1 MWPVALNVG
10 DVLAL
15 LLAGFGTGL
24 SLIVAIGSQ
33 NAFLLQQGLRGGT
46 VAPLV
51 AICAVSDLVLIAL
64 GVSGI
69 GVVLGRWP
77 TAIGVIAVGGGLFLL
92 GYGALAARRAFRPSV
107 LSVGDGRTPLRKA
120 VLACLGFTWLNPH
133 VYLDTVLLLGSVAV
147 AHGDGRWL
155 FGLGACV
162 ASAVWFSA
170 LGFGAR
176 RLAGVFARPA
186 AWRVLD
192 VLIAVTMAGLG
203 VSMVLSRV

>member
-1 MWPVALNVG
+1 MLP
-10 DVLAL
+10 L

-33 NAFLLQQGLRGGT
+33 NAFLLQQGLRGGV

-51 AICAVSDLVLIAL
+51 VICAVSDLVLIAL
-64 GVSGI
+64 GVSGV
-69 GVVLGRWP
+69 GAVLGRWP
-77 TAIGVIAVGGGLFLL
+77 GAVGVVAVGGGLFLL
-92 GYGALAARRAFRPSV
+92 GYGVLAARRALRPSGMT
-107 LSVGDGRTPLRKA
+107 VGEERTSLRKA
-120 VLACLGFTWLNPH
+120 VLACFAFTWLNPH

-147 AHGDGRWL
+147 AHGEGRWL
-155 FGLGACV
+155 FGLGAGV

-176 RLAGVFARPA
+176 RLAGVFAKPM

-192 VLIAVTMAGLG
+192 VVIAVTMTGLGAGLLLG
-203 VSMVLSRV
+203 V

>member
-1 MWPVALNVG
+1 MLP
-10 DVLAL
+10 L

-33 NAFLLQQGLRGGT
+33 NAFLLQQGLRGGV

-51 AICAVSDLVLIAL
+51 VICAVSDLVLIGL

-69 GVVLGRWP
+69 GAVLEQWP

-107 LSVGDGRTPLRKA
+107 LTFGEERTPLRKA
-120 VLACLGFTWLNPH
+120 VLACFAFTWLNPH

-147 AHGDGRWL
+147 AHGEGRWL
-155 FGLGACV
+155 FGIGAGMGSV
-162 ASAVWFSA
+162 VWFSA

-176 RLAGVFARPA
+176 RLAGVFAKPM

-192 VLIAVTMAGLG
+192 VVIAVTMTGLG
-203 VSMVLSRV
+203 VTLLLGRV

>member
-1 MWPVALNVG
+1 MCPAALNVG
-10 DVLAL
+10 GVFAL

-33 NAFLLQQGLRGGT
+33 NAFLLQQGLRGGA

-51 AICAVSDLVLIAL
+51 VICAVSDLALIGL
-64 GVSGI
+64 GVSGL
-69 GVVLGRWP
+69 GVLLGRWP
-77 TAIGVIAVGGGLFLL
+77 AAIGVIAVGGGLFLL
-92 GYGALAARRAFRPSV
+92 GYGVLAARRAFRPSAMT
-107 LSVGDGRTPLRKA
+107 LDGERTPPRKA
-120 VLACLGFTWLNPH
+120 ILTCVAFTWLNPH

-192 VLIAVTMAGLG
+192 VLIAVTMTALG
-203 VSMVLSRV
+203 TAMLLSHV

>member
-1 MWPVALNVG
+1 
-10 DVLAL
+10 VLAL
-15 LLAGFGTGL
+15 LAAGFGTGL

-33 NAFLLQQGLRGGT
+33 NAFLLQQGLRGGA
-46 VAPLV
+46 VVPLV
-51 AICAVSDLVLIAL
+51 VICAVSDLVLIGL

-69 GVVLGRWP
+69 GAVLGRWP
-77 TAIGVIAVGGGLFLL
+77 TAIGVIAVGGGLFLI
-92 GYGALAARRAFRPSV
+92 GYGALAARRAFRASV
-107 LSVGDGRTPLRKA
+107 MTVGEERTPLRRA
-120 VLACLGFTWLNPH
+120 VLSCVAFTWLNPH

-155 FGLGACV
+155 FGLGAGI

-192 VLIAVTMAGLG
+192 VLIAVTMTALG
-203 VSMVLSRV
+203 VSMVLARA

>member
-1 MWPVALNVG
+1 MRLPALNVG
-10 DVLAL
+10 VVLAL

-24 SLIVAIGSQ
+24 SLIIAIGSQ
-33 NAFLLQQGLRGGT
+33 NAFLLQQGLRGGA

-51 AICAVSDLVLIAL
+51 VICAVSDLVLIGL
-64 GVSGI
+64 GVSGL
-69 GVVLGRWP
+69 GAVLGRWP

-107 LSVGDGRTPLRKA
+107 MSVGQERTPLRKA
-120 VLACLGFTWLNPH
+120 VFTCIGFTWLNPH

-155 FGLGACV
+155 FGLGAGI

-192 VLIAVTMAGLG
+192 ALIAVTMAGLG
-203 VSMVLSRV
+203 ATMLLSRV

>member
-1 MWPVALNVG
+1 
-10 DVLAL
+10 VLPL
-15 LLAGFGTGL
+15 LLAGFGTCL
-24 SLIVAIGSQ
+24 TLIVAIGSQ
-33 NAFLLQQGLRGGT
+33 NAFLLQQGLRGGV

-51 AICAVSDLVLIAL
+51 VICAASDFVLIGL
-64 GVSGI
+64 GVGGI
-69 GVVLGRWP
+69 GAVLERWP

-92 GYGALAARRAFRPSV
+92 GYGVVAARRAFRPSV
-107 LSVGDGRTPLRKA
+107 LTVGEERTPLRKA
-120 VLACLGFTWLNPH
+120 VLTCMAFTWLNPH

-155 FGLGACV
+155 FGLGAGI

-176 RLAGVFARPA
+176 KLAGVFAKPT

-192 VLIAVTMAGLG
+192 VVIAVTMTALG
-203 VSMVLSRV
+203 VTMLLSQA

>member
-1 MWPVALNVG
+1 M
-10 DVLAL
+10 LAL
-15 LLAGFGTGL
+15 LAAGFGTGL

-33 NAFLLQQGLRGGT
+33 NAFLLQQGLRGGA

-51 AICAVSDLVLIAL
+51 VICAVSDLVLIGL

-69 GVVLGRWP
+69 GAVLGRWP
-77 TAIGVIAVGGGLFLL
+77 TAIGVIAVGGGLFLIA
-92 GYGALAARRAFRPSV
+92 YGALAARRAFRASV
-107 LSVGDGRTPLRKA
+107 MTVGEERTSLRKA
-120 VLACLGFTWLNPH
+120 VLSCVGFTWLNPH

-155 FGLGACV
+155 FGLGAGI

-192 VLIAVTMAGLG
+192 VFIAVTMTALG
-203 VSMVLSRV
+203 VSMVLSRA

>member
-1 MWPVALNVG
+1 
-10 DVLAL
+10 VLAL
-15 LLAGFGTGL
+15 LAAGFGTGL

-33 NAFLLQQGLRGGT
+33 NAFLLQQGLRGGA
-46 VAPLV
+46 VVPLV
-51 AICAVSDLVLIAL
+51 VICAVSDLVLIGL

-69 GVVLGRWP
+69 GAVLGRWP
-77 TAIGVIAVGGGLFLL
+77 TAIGMIAVGGGLFLI
-92 GYGALAARRAFRPSV
+92 GYGALAARRAFRSSV
-107 LSVGDGRTPLRKA
+107 MTVGEERTPLRKA
-120 VLACLGFTWLNPH
+120 VLSCVAFTWLNPH

-155 FGLGACV
+155 FGLGAGI

-176 RLAGVFARPA
+176 RLAGVFARPV

-192 VLIAVTMAGLG
+192 VVIAVTMTALG
-203 VSMVLSRV
+203 VSMVVGRV

>member
-1 MWPVALNVG
+1 M
-10 DVLAL
+10 LAL
-15 LLAGFGTGL
+15 LAAGFGTGL

-33 NAFLLQQGLRGGT
+33 NAFLLQQGLRGGA

-51 AICAVSDLVLIAL
+51 VICAVSDLVLIGL

-69 GVVLGRWP
+69 GAVLGRWP
-77 TAIGVIAVGGGLFLL
+77 TAIGVIAVGGGLFLIA
-92 GYGALAARRAFRPSV
+92 YGALAARRAFRASV
-107 LSVGDGRTPLRKA
+107 MTVGEERTPLRKA
-120 VLACLGFTWLNPH
+120 VLSCVGFTWLNPH

-155 FGLGACV
+155 FGLGAGI

-192 VLIAVTMAGLG
+192 VFIAVTMTALG
-203 VSMVLSRV
+203 VSMVLSRA

>member
-1 MWPVALNVG
+1 MRLSASNVG

-77 TAIGVIAVGGGLFLL
+77 TVIGVIAVGGGLFLL

>member
-1 MWPVALNVG
+1 
-10 DVLAL
+10 VLPL

-33 NAFLLQQGLRGGT
+33 NAFLLQQGLRGGA

-51 AICAVSDLVLIAL
+51 VICAVSDLVLIGL

-69 GVVLGRWP
+69 GAVLAQWP

-107 LSVGDGRTPLRKA
+107 MTVGEDRTPLRKA
-120 VLACLGFTWLNPH
+120 VLACVAFTWLNPH

-155 FGLGACV
+155 FGLGAGV

-176 RLAGVFARPA
+176 RLAGVFAKPM

-192 VLIAVTMAGLG
+192 VVIAVTMTGLG
-203 VSMVLSRV
+203 VTLLLGRV

>member
-1 MWPVALNVG
+1 MLP
-10 DVLAL
+10 L
-15 LLAGFGTGL
+15 LVAGFGTGL
-24 SLIVAIGSQ
+24 SLIIAIGSQ
-33 NAFLLQQGLRGGT
+33 NAFLLQQGLRGGA

-51 AICAVSDLVLIAL
+51 VICAVSDLVLIAL

-69 GVVLGRWP
+69 GVVLKQWP
-77 TAIGVIAVGGGLFLL
+77 TAIGVVAVGGGLFLV

-107 LSVGDGRTPLRKA
+107 MTVGEERTPLRKA
-120 VLACLGFTWLNPH
+120 VLACFAFTWLNPH

-155 FGLGACV
+155 FGLGACI

-192 VLIAVTMAGLG
+192 VLIAVTMTALG
-203 VSMVLSRV
+203 ASLLLSH

>member
-1 MWPVALNVG
+1 M
-10 DVLAL
+10 LAL
-15 LLAGFGTGL
+15 LAAGFGTGL

-33 NAFLLQQGLRGGT
+33 NAFLLQQGLRGGA
-46 VAPLV
+46 VVPLV
-51 AICAVSDLVLIAL
+51 VICAVSDLVLIGL
-64 GVSGI
+64 GVGGI
-69 GVVLGRWP
+69 GAVLGRWP
-77 TAIGVIAVGGGLFLL
+77 TAIGVIAVGGGLFLI
-92 GYGALAARRAFRPSV
+92 GYGAVAARRAFRASV
-107 LSVGDGRTPLRKA
+107 MTVGEERTPLRKA
-120 VLACLGFTWLNPH
+120 VLSCVAFTWLNPH

-155 FGLGACV
+155 FGLGAGI

-192 VLIAVTMAGLG
+192 VLIAVTMTALG
-203 VSMVLSRV
+203 VSMVLAQA

>member
-1 MWPVALNVG
+1 MSWRGPSVKA
-10 DVLAL
+10 VLAL

-33 NAFLLQQGLRGGT
+33 NAFLLQQGLRGDA

-51 AICAVSDLVLIAL
+51 VICAVSDLVLIGL
-64 GVSGI
+64 GISGL
-69 GVVLGRWP
+69 GAVLEQWP
-77 TAIGVIAVGGGLFLL
+77 AAVGVIAAAGGLFLL
-92 GYGALAARRAFRPSV
+92 GYGALAARRALRPSV
-107 LSVGDGRTPLRKA
+107 MTVGEERTPLRKA
-120 VLACLGFTWLNPH
+120 VLACVAFTWLNPH

-155 FGLGACV
+155 FGAGAGI

-176 RLAGVFARPA
+176 RLAGVFAKPA

-192 VLIAVTMAGLG
+192 VLIAVTMTGLG
-203 VSMVLSRV
+203 AAMLLGRT

>member
-1 MWPVALNVG
+1 MRPAYRG
-10 DVLAL
+10 GVLPL

-33 NAFLLQQGLRGGT
+33 NAFLLQQGLRGGA

-51 AICAVSDLVLIAL
+51 VICAVSDLVLIGL

-69 GVVLGRWP
+69 GVVLKQWP
-77 TAIGVIAVGGGLFLL
+77 AAIGVVAAGGGLFLL
-92 GYGALAARRAFRPSV
+92 GYGVLAARRAFRPSTMT
-107 LSVGDGRTPLRKA
+107 VGEERTPLRKA
-120 VLACLGFTWLNPH
+120 VLACVAFTWLNPH

-155 FGLGACV
+155 FGAGAGI

-170 LGFGAR
+170 LGFGAK
-176 RLAGVFARPA
+176 RLAGVFAKPA
-186 AWRVLD
+186 AWRALD
-192 VLIAVTMAGLG
+192 VVIAVTMTALG
-203 VSMVLSRV
+203 ATMLLSHL